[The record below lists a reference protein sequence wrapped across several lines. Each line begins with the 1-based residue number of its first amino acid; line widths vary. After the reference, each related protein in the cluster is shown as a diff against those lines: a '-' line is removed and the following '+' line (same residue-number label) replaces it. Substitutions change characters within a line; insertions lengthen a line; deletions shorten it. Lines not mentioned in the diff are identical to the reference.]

1 MEPVEYKVGS
11 KRNPVIIALKE
22 WNGRKLLD
30 VRKFF
35 VDKKDE
41 SKYLPTKKGISL
53 NEMQLQQLIEVFND
67 KKVEITDFFE
77 SSVEEQ
83 SEIKLKL
90 TSTIGRKFRFDFSN
104 KHTEFVLD
112 EGLANK
118 LGNGNTEL
126 VKRLLYCFQSALLD
140 VLEEDD
146 EIEQI
151 LDSLSHK
158 MVKTKWQ

>member
-1 MEPVEYKVGS
+1 MEPIEYKIGS

-35 VDKKDE
+35 MDKKDE
-41 SKYLPTKKGISL
+41 SNYLPTKKGISL
-53 NEMQLQQLIEVFND
+53 SEIQLQQLIEVFND
-67 KKVEITDFFE
+67 KSGEISDFFE
-77 SSVEEQ
+77 SSVEEK

-104 KHTEFVLD
+104 KR
-112 EGLANK
+112 
-118 LGNGNTEL
+118 TEL
-126 VKRLLYCFQSALLD
+126 ILDKDLSNKIGNENIEVVKKLLYSFQEVLFD
-140 VLEEDD
+140 VIEEDD
-146 EIEQI
+146 EIELI

-158 MVKTKWQ
+158 MVKATW